1 MTKVLITAAVCAAA
15 AVVIAQSPA
24 PSGATRPSPRLAVVD
39 LERISRESL
48 LGKSYQA
55 RLQAAGAQLE
65 SEQTKKKAELQK
77 RETEL
82 RALTADLERQAA
94 ALSEE
99 AGEKRRQEIVRKTR
113 ERDAF
118 VEDGRAELARLQQK
132 AEEQMRTLNDD
143 FQKRI
148 VPQIHA
154 AGRAQGFDLLLLAN
168 QAVITLNQTYD
179 ISSDIIVKL
188 DDAER
193 ALAKPAK
200 SAKP

>member
-1 MTKVLITAAVCAAA
+1 MTKVLITAAACAAA

-24 PSGATRPSPRLAVVD
+24 PAGAARPSPRLGVVD

-55 RLQAAGAQLE
+55 RLQALGAQVE
-65 SEQTKKKAELQK
+65 SEQTKKKTQLQK
-77 RETEL
+77 MDTEI
-82 RALTADLERQAA
+82 RTLTADLERQAA
-94 ALSEE
+94 TLSEE

-113 ERDAF
+113 EREAY
-118 VEDGRAELARLQQK
+118 VEDGRAELGRFQQK
-132 AEEQMRTLNDD
+132 AEEQMRALNDD

-148 VPQIHA
+148 VPQIQA
-154 AGRAQGFDLLLLAN
+154 AGRAQGFDLLLIAN

-200 SAKP
+200 P